1 MLKCYNVTSMSKSD
15 YYDVLGVKKDASP
28 EELKKAFRK
37 KAVKLHPDKGGDEK
51 AFKELNEAYEVLK
64 DKDKRKE
71 ATEAKKSCVKAADDS
86 KKMMMESCMSA
97 GAEAN

>member
-1 MLKCYNVTSMSKSD
+1 MYRLTIVAF
-15 YYDVLGVKKDASP
+15 ASALSAAP
-28 EELKKAFRK
+28 NKKAYCNK
-37 KAVKLHPDKGGDEK
+37 EVSASVKGQKAECQKQWVTATTAAG
-51 AFKELNEAYEVLK
+51 K

-86 KKMMMESCMSA
+86 KKMMMESCMTA